1 MHLDRPVVC
10 LVTDRRRLVTSGD
23 RFEVARDA
31 LVRVVEEAVAAG
43 VTLVQVREPGLETSQ
58 LADLVAAIVE
68 VARGSRTLVVVNDRL
83 DVALTSGAHGVHLR
97 GDSIPPR
104 AARSIAPPG
113 FLVGR
118 SVHHLEE
125 ARDHAPAVDYL
136 IAGTVFPTPSKPAGT
151 PLLGVGGLR
160 SIAAAVRVPVLA
172 IGGISIER
180 IGQIAEAGAAGV
192 AAVGVFIGRRT
203 ETGCGAAPLAGVV
216 QPARRQFDSMK
227 TAS

>member
-136 IAGTVFPTPSKPAGT
+136 IAGTVFPTSSKPST
-151 PLLGVGGLR
+151 ERLLGTSGLHEI
-160 SIAAAVRVPVLA
+160 SVAVTVPVIA
-172 IGGISIER
+172 IGGVTVER
-180 IGQIAEAGAAGV
+180 FGEVAAAGAAGI
-192 AAVGVFIGRRT
+192 AAIGLFLQSGIPPGRVVG
-203 ETGCGAAPLAGVV
+203 LAR
-216 QPARRQFDSMK
+216 ARFDSIRA
-227 TAS
+227 AS